1 MESACLIFYF
11 TDTGETEKIFLRGN
25 NNFFTNQLV
34 SRKIAKYLYSFFMYT
49 VTPLE
54 KEDISRTSTD
64 VLKSFPLSTILK
76 KRKERKHKGKG
87 MKIQEVCFFN

>member
-1 MESACLIFYF
+1 
-11 TDTGETEKIFLRGN
+11 
-25 NNFFTNQLV
+25 
-34 SRKIAKYLYSFFMYT
+34 MYT

>member
-1 MESACLIFYF
+1 MESACLIFHF
-11 TDTGETEKIFLRGN
+11 ADTGETEKIFLRGN

-34 SRKIAKYLYSFFMYT
+34 SGKIAKYLYSFFMYT

-64 VLKSFPLSTILK
+64 MLKSFPLSTILK
-76 KRKERKHKGKG
+76 KRKERKNKGKG